1 MNRREALKILGV
13 LPLASYGGRLFSAPK
28 QRKFLLVFLRGAYDA
43 ASLLVPISS
52 EFYYQSRPNIA
63 IPKPRSDI
71 ANADIKSALALNDDW
86 GLHPAL
92 KESLYPLYKNGQLAF
107 IPFSGTNDLSRS
119 HFETQDSI
127 ELSLPSVSYHQE
139 RSGFMNR
146 LAASMNGTS
155 AISFTDQLP
164 LVFQGNFNIPNIALR
179 QIAKAGG
186 DARPSQIITQMYQ
199 GSRLSQPVQDGYAL
213 RSEVMKDIGDEMVAA
228 NRNAISSKNFAIEAR
243 RIAKL
248 MRQKYSLGFVD
259 VGGWDTHVGQG
270 GSTGILANR
279 LDDLGQGLAAYADE
293 MAEDWAD
300 TIVVV
305 ISEFGRTLRENG
317 NRGTD
322 HGHGTTYWV
331 LGGNIKGGSIVGEQI
346 EVNQANL
353 FQNRDFP
360 VLNEYRS
367 ILGGILAKHYDL
379 SSAQMSTIFPNS
391 HMVSL
396 GLN

>member
-1 MNRREALKILGV
+1 MNRRDALKILSAI
-13 LPLASYGGRLFSAPK
+13 PLASYGGKLFSAPK
-28 QRKFLLVFLRGAYDA
+28 QRKFLLVFLRGAYDS

-52 EFYYQSRPNIA
+52 DFYYESRPNIA
-63 IPKPRSDI
+63 IPKPSG
-71 ANADIKSALALNDDW
+71 DIKSALALTNDW
-86 GLHPAL
+86 GMHPAL

-127 ELSLPSVSYHQE
+127 ELSLSGASSYGH

-146 LAASMNGTS
+146 LASTISPIS
-155 AISFTDQLP
+155 AISFTEQLP
-164 LVFQGNFNIPNIALR
+164 LIFQGNINVPNIALR
-179 QIAKAGG
+179 QIAKAGV
-186 DARPSQIITQMYQ
+186 DARNSQIITQMYQ
-199 GSRLSQPVQDGYAL
+199 GNRLSQPVQEGYEL
-213 RSEVMKDIGDEMVAA
+213 RSQVMKEIGDEMIAA
-228 NRNAISSKNFAIEAR
+228 NRNAISSKSFAIEAR

-270 GSTGILANR
+270 GSAGLLANR

-331 LGGNIKGGSIVGEQI
+331 LGGNIKGGSIVGEQV
-346 EVNQANL
+346 EVSQAKL
-353 FQNRDFP
+353 LQNRDFP

-367 ILGGILAKHYDL
+367 ILGGLLAKHYDL
-379 SSAQMSTIFPNS
+379 TSAQMSTIFPDS
-391 HMVSL
+391 QMVSL